1 VTLRVA
7 RDLPKSSSRRHR
19 ISIEVRPFSWPED
32 RLSPTTYFWIDTA
45 DVVDYTASSN
55 QLRSELSA
63 RVFGIPAK
71 RGVEYLANG
80 LEMRNANRPAC
91 SGVGRGLLCV
101 AILVLILSGTFPVS
115 CTRSKHDQ
123 EKLADLTECYQI
135 ADQHWF
141 EDNYNQ
147 WLIDDVYVN
156 VQTPN
161 PNVTPANV
169 CDTFAYWST
178 EDNQWVRFSH
188 HLQEGHTQQYY
199 EMIGEYDQFSWG
211 WDDYDGG
218 TGTSQHR
225 ESYLA
230 CLHEAG
236 ALEKSLP
243 TMPE

>member
-1 VTLRVA
+1 
-7 RDLPKSSSRRHR
+7 
-19 ISIEVRPFSWPED
+19 
-32 RLSPTTYFWIDTA
+32 
-45 DVVDYTASSN
+45 
-55 QLRSELSA
+55 
-63 RVFGIPAK
+63 
-71 RGVEYLANG
+71 VEHLANG
-80 LEMRNANRPAC
+80 LEMKNGDWLL
-91 SGVGRGLLCV
+91 SSVEVGRVLRAVIVLVILL
-101 AILVLILSGTFPVS
+101 AMFPVS
-115 CTRSKHDQ
+115 CSRSKDDKD
-123 EKLADLTECYQI
+123 ELAGLTECYQI

-141 EDNYNQ
+141 EDDYNQ

-169 CDTFAYWST
+169 CDTFAYWSSG
-178 EDNQWVRFSH
+178 DKQWVHFSH
-188 HLQEGHTQQYY
+188 HLDEGDTQQYY

-211 WDDYDGG
+211 WDDYEGG

-236 ALEKSLP
+236 ALGKSLP